1 MSLAALRRH
10 TDLLVFGAI
19 GVLNTLVHGVVLTAA
34 VEKLR
39 LHLLLAHVCA
49 FGVANIFSYLANSR
63 FTFKVGLSVT
73 RYLRFLL
80 ASLVAL
86 CLTLGIAWLT
96 NRIGL
101 HYQTGF
107 AIIVVTV
114 PLFSFA
120 LVKFWAFAGHH
131 SSPSHSAPEK
141 MQTPENTIAPCANRS
156 GPNTPI

>member
-1 MSLAALRRH
+1 MNLAAWRRH
-10 TDLLVFGAI
+10 ADLMVFGTI

-39 LHLLLAHVCA
+39 LHLLLAHMLA

-63 FTFKVGLSVT
+63 YTFKVTLSVT

-80 ASLVAL
+80 ASLAAL

-96 NRIGL
+96 NRIGM
-101 HYQTGF
+101 HYQMGF

-120 LVKFWAFAGHH
+120 LVKFWAFAGHR
-131 SSPSHSAPEK
+131 SNAKFSAPEK
-141 MQTPENTIAPCANRS
+141 MQTLENTVATDVNRS
-156 GPNTPI
+156 DSTTLI